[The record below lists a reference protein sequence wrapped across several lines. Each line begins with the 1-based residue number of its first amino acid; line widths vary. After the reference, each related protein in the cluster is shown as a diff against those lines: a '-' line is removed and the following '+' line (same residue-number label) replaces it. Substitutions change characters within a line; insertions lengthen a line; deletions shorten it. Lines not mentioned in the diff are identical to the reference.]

1 MTVDLR
7 TCKAGDKL
15 VSCNGMILTYVSPTP
30 EGHYYDHFVRYPNG
44 SEGTRIHDG
53 HVMRNGN
60 KRFIRPDDIVEII
73 PCASLAFFDE
83 V

>member
-30 EGHYYDHFVRYPNG
+30 EGHYYDHFVQYPNG
-44 SEGTRIHDG
+44 SQGARIHDG
-53 HVMRNGN
+53 HVMRNES
-60 KRFIRPDDIVEII
+60 KRLPSDEDIVEIF
-73 PCASLAFFDE
+73 PCASLTVFDE